1 MHGKEGKKGIC
12 TYISINCIELPR
24 YYKINV
30 SRDPYSKLQW
40 MIGPIQDE
48 ENYVTLVYRDQQRAV
63 TKYLDK

>member
-1 MHGKEGKKGIC
+1 MEKGGKKGIC

-30 SRDPYSKLQW
+30 KARDPYFNLQW
-40 MIGPIQDE
+40 IRGPIQDE
-48 ENYVTLVYRDQQRAV
+48 ENYVTLVYGDRQRAV